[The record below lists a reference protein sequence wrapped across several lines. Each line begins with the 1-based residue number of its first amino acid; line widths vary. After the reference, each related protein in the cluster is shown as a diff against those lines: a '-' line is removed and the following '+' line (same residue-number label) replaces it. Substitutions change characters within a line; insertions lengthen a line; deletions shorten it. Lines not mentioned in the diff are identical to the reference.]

1 MSKVI
6 VHIDLN
12 AFFVRCEE
20 IKDPSIIGKP
30 VAVGHDGR
38 AGIVSTCSYKARE
51 YGVRSGM
58 PMSKAKDLCR
68 DLLIKPVDFHFY
80 HMLSSEFVSFVRNY
94 TKLVEIAS
102 IDEVFADFTE
112 VLKDVNDVV
121 GYFKEFQKKLFE
133 TTKLKCSIGIGV
145 TKFLAKMGSDYQK
158 PMGLTIIRK
167 KDISKI
173 LGPLPIRD
181 LFGVGKKTAPRLE
194 SIGIKTIQDFINRS
208 EIDDEETKNI
218 LGKSYYLLKDWV
230 HGLGD
235 DTIITVPEDLKSIGN
250 STTLFED
257 TDNIEVIKNAFK
269 ELSKEVSSR
278 AIGERKLANTIQ
290 IMVKDTHYKAH
301 NKSTTLPNPTNEFS
315 DIFNVVMKLYEKN
328 YTVLMIRA
336 VGVTLQ
342 KLIDPIDMSIQMTL
356 FDYEEHEKESS
367 TKLLINELNR
377 NLKKP
382 LLIRASE
389 VKRKKK

>member
-173 LGPLPIRD
+173 LGPLPIGD

-328 YTVLMIRA
+328 YTGLMIRA

>member
-1 MSKVI
+1 
-6 VHIDLN
+6 
-12 AFFVRCEE
+12 
-20 IKDPSIIGKP
+20 
-30 VAVGHDGR
+30 
-38 AGIVSTCSYKARE
+38 
-51 YGVRSGM
+51 
-58 PMSKAKDLCR
+58 
-68 DLLIKPVDFHFY
+68 
-80 HMLSSEFVSFVRNY
+80 
-94 TKLVEIAS
+94 
-102 IDEVFADFTE
+102 
-112 VLKDVNDVV
+112 
-121 GYFKEFQKKLFE
+121 
-133 TTKLKCSIGIGV
+133 
-145 TKFLAKMGSDYQK
+145 MGSDYQK

-173 LGPLPIRD
+173 LGPLPIGD

-328 YTVLMIRA
+328 YTGLMIRA